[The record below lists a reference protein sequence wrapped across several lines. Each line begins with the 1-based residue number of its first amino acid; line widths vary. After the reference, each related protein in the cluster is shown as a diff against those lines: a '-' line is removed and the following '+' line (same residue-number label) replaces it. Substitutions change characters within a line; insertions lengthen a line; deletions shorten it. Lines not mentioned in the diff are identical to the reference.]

1 MFVKLVV
8 TGLSSSCQDNSACFY
23 WSLSHCLHYNIL
35 CNTLACTFLQ
45 IAPEQ
50 GQLLSVL
57 VQLLGVTSAI
67 EVGVF
72 TGYSSLA
79 VAMALPPNGR
89 LVAFDRDP
97 VSMEVARR
105 WAGCAA
111 ISQGCCWVCDL
122 LQSCFAAGCRYC
134 YTSVVVSAT
143 IVAKAQGDGRVEF
156 KGTLSAWRLRAGE
169 LAK

>member
-1 MFVKLVV
+1 MPL
-8 TGLSSSCQDNSACFY
+8 GLTFNTYNF
-23 WSLSHCLHYNIL
+23 LH
-35 CNTLACTFLQ
+35 FRVQ

-79 VAMALPPNGR
+79 VALALPPGGR

-105 WAGCAA
+105 
-111 ISQGCCWVCDL
+111 
-122 LQSCFAAGCRYC
+122 
-134 YTSVVVSAT
+134 
-143 IVAKAQGDGRVEF
+143 
-156 KGTLSAWRLRAGE
+156 
-169 LAK
+169 

>member
-1 MFVKLVV
+1 MVV
-8 TGLSSSCQDNSACFY
+8 ACD
-23 WSLSHCLHYNIL
+23 LHL
-35 CNTLACTFLQ
+35 RLQ

-79 VAMALPPNGR
+79 VALALPPEGR

-97 VSMEVARR
+97 VSMEVAQR
-105 WAGCAA
+105 
-111 ISQGCCWVCDL
+111 
-122 LQSCFAAGCRYC
+122 
-134 YTSVVVSAT
+134 
-143 IVAKAQGDGRVEF
+143 
-156 KGTLSAWRLRAGE
+156 
-169 LAK
+169 